1 MEHIERYIE
10 ELEAIRN
17 YPKVVK
23 ERDKLSERVAA
34 LEASLKSLSEE
45 LARYKELKVRLAGA
59 GEISLDEARRDSLR
73 VMDAEIEKRGG
84 ERFEALKR
92 EYETKMPHLVYQRL
106 LEILKAPARPAEIVT
121 IIRAEAEKK
130 ANGILYHSE
139 NWPDRFKEY
148 YQKEMEAGVKSGLDS
163 EFNRRVEGS
172 AEVKARQRLSALVN
186 AVWPAWF
193 SENIQPRI
201 AELERKANENAF
213 QLLKG
218 PWTFVCDRCGTTSN
232 DELTAFG
239 VEELVRKGQVQVE
252 CDNPACEDRSLFST
266 GRHRFKVSLHELIEL
281 YITGES

>member
-1 MEHIERYIE
+1 M
-10 ELEAIRN
+10 
-17 YPKVVK
+17 
-23 ERDKLSERVAA
+23 
-34 LEASLKSLSEE
+34 EASLKSLSEE

-59 GEISLDEARRDSLR
+59 GEISLDEARRDFLR
-73 VMDAEIEKRGG
+73 VMD
-84 ERFEALKR
+84 
-92 EYETKMPHLVYQRL
+92 
-106 LEILKAPARPAEIVT
+106 
-121 IIRAEAEKK
+121 
-130 ANGILYHSE
+130 
-139 NWPDRFKEY
+139 
-148 YQKEMEAGVKSGLDS
+148 
-163 EFNRRVEGS
+163 
-172 AEVKARQRLSALVN
+172 
-186 AVWPAWF
+186 
-193 SENIQPRI
+193 